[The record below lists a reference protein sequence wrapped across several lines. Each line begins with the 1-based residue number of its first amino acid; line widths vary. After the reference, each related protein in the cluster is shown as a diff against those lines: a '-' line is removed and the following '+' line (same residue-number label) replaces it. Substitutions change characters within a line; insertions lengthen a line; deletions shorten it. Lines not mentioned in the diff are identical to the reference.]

1 MLSFKKTHTILY
13 VHSSDEM
20 YGTDCILLELVKQ
33 LDKQQFQAIVVLPND
48 IPYQGLLS
56 KALQEHNIKTIHLNL
71 AILRRKYF
79 TPLGFLV
86 YLFRLSTSTVA
97 LVRLIQQ
104 ESIQI
109 VHSFTAAVI
118 PGAIAAYITRQPH
131 IWHVHEIIIHPRFL
145 WRFTSWLIPRLSK
158 QVVAVS
164 EPTRKHLCTG
174 NQLNEKKAIVI
185 HNGIDIS
192 NCASVS
198 QEVREE
204 WQVRPEQPLV
214 GMIGRV
220 SHWKGQQYFLQV
232 ANIVKQKN
240 PQVCFALVGGTFPG
254 QEHLL
259 EELKAFASQLNLSS
273 SAIISNFRSDIPL
286 VLEAYDIFVLPSTL
300 PDPFPTVILEA
311 MAAGKPVIANAHGGS
326 VEMVVHQVTGLL
338 VEPDSPELMANAIQQ
353 LLDNPDER
361 VTMGKRGRE
370 RLISHFSIQSCVDK
384 WTHLYESLISTTSPY
399 N

>member
-1 MLSFKKTHTILY
+1 MLNSKIPHTILY

-20 YGTDCILLELVKQ
+20 YGSDRILLELVKG
-33 LDKQQFQAIVVLPND
+33 LDKHRFRAIVVLPND

-56 KALQEHNIKTIHLNL
+56 KALHEQNIKTIHLDL

-79 TPLGFLV
+79 NPFGFLQ

-97 LVRLIQQ
+97 LIRLIQQ

-109 VHSFTAAVI
+109 VHSFTVAVI

-131 IWHVHEIIIHPRFL
+131 IWHVHEIIIHPRLL

-164 EPTRKHLCTG
+164 EPTRKHLCIG

-185 HNGIDIS
+185 HNGIDIID
-192 NCASVS
+192 CASES
-198 QEVREE
+198 QQVREE
-204 WQVRPEQPLV
+204 WQVHSEQPLV

-220 SHWKGQQYFLQV
+220 SNWKGQKYFLQV
-232 ANIVKQKN
+232 ANILKPKN
-240 PQVCFALVGGTFPG
+240 PQVRFALVGGTFPG
-254 QEHLL
+254 QENLL
-259 EELKAFASQLNLSS
+259 EELKAFATQLSLSS
-273 SAIISNFRSDIPL
+273 TAIISNFRSDIPL

-326 VEMVVHQVTGLL
+326 VEMVEHQVTGLL
-338 VEPDSPELMANAIQQ
+338 VEPGAPEAMANAIQQ

-361 VTMGKRGRE
+361 VIMGKRGRE
-370 RLISHFSIQSCVDK
+370 RLISHFSIQSCVEK
-384 WTHLYESLISTTSPY
+384 WTHLYESLISTI
-399 N
+399 